1 MTAVSLFFFFYYNF
15 FYGGAMDNHL
25 NSDISFPSIVF
36 SEYFVYVSM
45 CFKRTDSYVSE
56 SIELLKYSYEHKN

>member
-1 MTAVSLFFFFYYNF
+1 
-15 FYGGAMDNHL
+15 MDNHL